1 MTFINP
7 SGIPWD
13 EYLVMHA
20 RTITVTL
27 VLVVILLCSLLF
39 VEFPGGTTLTGTVT
53 SKGKPVVFGTVTVL
67 TADNRTFFVPIRA
80 DGTYTLKGLPTG
92 VAKVAVSSPNPRP
105 ITQPQDVAMDAVRS
119 GSHGQPSGSHRTP
132 SGGGRT
138 PGRPAT
144 SPGQREAIGGVSIAA
159 TSDRGPAVPGQE
171 RLDPQ
176 KEGWFRIP
184 GRYASPAT
192 SGLGTEVVRGR
203 TTLNLSLD

>member
-1 MTFINP
+1 MKFINP

-13 EYLVMHA
+13 EYLGMHV
-20 RTITVTL
+20 RTIAAAL
-27 VLVVILLCSLLF
+27 VLAVLLLCALPF

-53 SKGKPVVFGTVTVL
+53 SRGKPVVFGTVTVL

-105 ITQPQDVAMDAVRS
+105 VTEPQAVAKDASRS
-119 GSHGQPSGSHRTP
+119 ASGPQRTP
-132 SGGGRT
+132 PRGGAT
-138 PGRPAT
+138 SGRPAT
-144 SPGQREAIGGVSIAA
+144 SPGQGEAIQGVSIAA

-171 RLDPQ
+171 RLHPQ